1 LTTRLLTTIT
11 ALRQLLA
18 EQREIGFVP
27 TMGALHQGH
36 LSLIQRARAEN
47 SCVVVSIFV
56 NPLQFAVGEDYE
68 RYPRNLEADQALC
81 AQAGVDVIFAPT
93 PEALGL
99 DRGQLTQVVPDK
111 SLTEVLCGRS
121 RVGHFTGVATIVTML
136 LNIVRPHRLYLGQKD
151 AQQLAIIQ
159 KLVADLCLP
168 VEVIPCPTIREPNGL
183 ACSSRN
189 LYLTAPERQIASH
202 LYRGLQRAQSL
213 FEKGVYDRSSLVAAV
228 QQEVSA
234 YPELQVEYID
244 LVDSTTLEPLQ
255 EISLGTSALLAIAAF
270 IGKTRLI
277 DNVILHR
284 RLPIIAIDGPA
295 GAGKST
301 VTSLVAKEVG
311 LLHLDTGA
319 MYRAITLA
327 VLQAGID
334 PQDTVSVAEI
344 AARAKIEIRPTHPAQ
359 ILLNGIDVSQEIR
372 SSAVTKAVAAIA
384 SQPAV
389 RQILLSLQRS
399 WGKRGGIVMEG
410 RDIGTRIFPCAE
422 LKIFLT
428 ASVAERAMRRY
439 QQLTQQGEVSDLESL
454 KQAIQERDLKDS
466 TRPVSPLR
474 QAEDAI
480 RIDTDGLTVAEVV
493 ARIVNLYAERTQLRA
508 K

>member
-1 LTTRLLTTIT
+1 MKTRLVTTIA

-18 EQREIGFVP
+18 NQREIGFVP

-36 LSLIQRARAEN
+36 LSLMQRAKAEN

-56 NPLQFAVGEDYE
+56 NPLQFAVGEDYD
-68 RYPRNLEADQALC
+68 RYPRNLSADQALC
-81 AQAGVDVIFAPT
+81 EGAGVDVIFAPSA
-93 PEALGL
+93 EELGL
-99 DRGQLTQVVPDK
+99 NQQKITQVVPDK
-111 SLTEVLCGRS
+111 SLTAVLCGKS
-121 RVGHFTGVATIVTML
+121 RVGHFAGVCTIVTKL

-159 KLVADLCLP
+159 KLVQDLCFP
-168 VEVIPCPTIREPNGL
+168 VEVIACPTVREPNGL

-189 LYLTAPERQIASH
+189 LYLTDEERQSASH
-202 LYRGLQRAQSL
+202 IYGALQRAQSL
-213 FEKGVYDRSSLVAAV
+213 FQQGVGDRHSLLNAV
-228 QQEVSA
+228 HEEISR
-234 YPELQVEYID
+234 YPQLQLDYLD
-244 LVDSTTLEPLQ
+244 LVDSVSLEPLQ
-255 EISLGTSALLAIAAF
+255 EISLGTSALLAIAVF

-277 DNVILHR
+277 DNICLHR

-301 VTSLVAKEVG
+301 VTGLVAKELG

-319 MYRAITLA
+319 MYRAIALA
-327 VLQAGID
+327 VLQAGAD
-334 PQDTVSVAEI
+334 PQDSIAVAEI
-344 AARAKIEIRPTHPAQ
+344 AAQAEIDIRHAYPLQ
-359 ILLNGIDVSQEIR
+359 ILLNGVDVSQEIR
-372 SSAVTKAVAAIA
+372 SIAVTNAVAAIA

-399 WGKRGGIVMEG
+399 WGKRGGVVMEG
-410 RDIGTRIFPCAE
+410 RDIGTKIFPSAE

-439 QQLTQQGEVSDLESL
+439 QQLAQQGEVSDLESL
-454 KQAIQERDLKDS
+454 KQAIQERDLQDS
-466 TRPVSPLR
+466 TRALSPLR

-493 ARIVNLYAERTQLRA
+493 AFIVNLYAERTQPHA

>member
-1 LTTRLLTTIT
+1 
-11 ALRQLLA
+11 
-18 EQREIGFVP
+18 
-27 TMGALHQGH
+27 MGALHQGH

-56 NPLQFAVGEDYE
+56 NPLQFSAGEDYD
-68 RYPRNLEADQALC
+68 RYPRNLEADRALC
-81 AQAGVDVIFAPT
+81 QEAGVDVIFAPSVK
-93 PEALGL
+93 EMGL

-111 SLTEVLCGRS
+111 SLTDVLCGRS
-121 RVGHFTGVATIVTML
+121 RVGHFVGVATIVTKL
-136 LNIVRPHRLYLGQKD
+136 LNIVRPQRLYLGQKD

-159 KLVADLCLP
+159 KLVSDLCLP
-168 VEVIPCPTIREPNGL
+168 VEVVACPTVREPNGL

-189 LYLTAPERQIASH
+189 VYLTPAERQIASH
-202 LYRGLQRAQSL
+202 IYRGLQKAQGL
-213 FEKGVYDRSSLVAAV
+213 FQKGVYDRPSLLAAV
-228 QQEVSA
+228 EQEVSA
-234 YPELQVEYID
+234 YPEIQVEYID
-244 LVDSTTLEPLQ
+244 LVDSSTLEPLQ

-270 IGKTRLI
+270 IGKARLI
-277 DNVILHR
+277 DNVVLHR

-301 VTSLVAKEVG
+301 VTSLVAKELG

-327 VLQAGID
+327 VLQAGIA
-334 PQDTVSVAEI
+334 PQDSVAVAEI
-344 AARAKIEIRPTHPAQ
+344 AATAQIDIRPTHPVQ
-359 ILLNGIDVSQEIR
+359 VWLNGVDVSQEIR
-372 SSAVTKAVAAIA
+372 SSAVTNAVAAIA

-389 RQILLSLQRS
+389 RQILLSLQRA
-399 WGKRGGIVMEG
+399 WGKKGGIVMEG
-410 RDIGTRIFPCAE
+410 RDIGTKIFPSAE

-439 QQLTQQGEVSDLESL
+439 QQLAQQGEVSDLEAL
-454 KQAIQERDLKDS
+454 KQAIQERDLKDC
-466 TRPVSPLR
+466 TRQVSPLR

-480 RIDTDGLTVAEVV
+480 RVETDGLTVAEVV
-493 ARIVNLYAERTQLRA
+493 ALIVNLYAERTQPQA

>member
-1 LTTRLLTTIT
+1 MKTRLVTTIA

-18 EQREIGFVP
+18 NQREIGFVP

-56 NPLQFAVGEDYE
+56 NPLQFSAGEDYE
-68 RYPRNLEADQALC
+68 RYPRNLSADQALC
-81 AQAGVDVIFAPT
+81 EGAGVDVIFAPSA
-93 PEALGL
+93 EELGL
-99 DRGQLTQVVPDK
+99 NQQKITQVVPDK
-111 SLTEVLCGRS
+111 SLTDVLCGKS
-121 RVGHFTGVATIVTML
+121 RVGHFAGVCTIVTKL

-159 KLVADLCLP
+159 KLVQDLCFP
-168 VEVIPCPTIREPNGL
+168 VEVIPCPTVREANGL

-189 LYLTAPERQIASH
+189 LYLTDEERQTASH
-202 LYRGLQRAQSL
+202 IYGGLRQAQSL
-213 FEKGVYDRSSLVAAV
+213 FQQGVGDRHSLINAV
-228 QQEVSA
+228 HQAISQ
-234 YPELQVEYID
+234 YPQLQVDYID
-244 LVDSTTLEPLQ
+244 LVDSVTLEPLQ
-255 EISLGTSALLAIAAF
+255 EISLGTSALLAIAVF

-277 DNVILHR
+277 DNICLHR
-284 RLPIIAIDGPA
+284 RQPIIAIDGPA

-301 VTSLVAKEVG
+301 VTGQVAKELG

-327 VLQAGID
+327 VLQAGVD
-334 PQDTVSVAEI
+334 PQDSIAVAEVASQAQI
-344 AARAKIEIRPTHPAQ
+344 DIRPDYPLQ
-359 ILLNGIDVSQEIR
+359 ILLNGVDVSQEIR
-372 SSAVTKAVAAIA
+372 SITVTNAVAAIA

-410 RDIGTRIFPCAE
+410 RDIGTKIFPSAE

-439 QQLTQQGEVSDLESL
+439 QQLVEQGEVSDLESL
-454 KQAIQERDLKDS
+454 KQAIQERDLVDS
-466 TRPVSPLR
+466 TRQLSPLR

-493 ARIVNLYAERTQLRA
+493 ALIVNLYAERTQPHA
-508 K
+508 T